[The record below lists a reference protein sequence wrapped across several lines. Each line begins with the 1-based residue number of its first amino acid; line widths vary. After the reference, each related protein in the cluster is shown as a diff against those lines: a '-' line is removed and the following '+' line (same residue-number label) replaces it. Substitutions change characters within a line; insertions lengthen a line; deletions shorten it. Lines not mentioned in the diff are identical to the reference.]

1 MDLENDKLYRMK
13 RHDCH
18 VFMQTLIPF
27 FYKDLLLKWI
37 WDALKEINYFFRD
50 LCSNK
55 LHTQHMKKFEM
66 NIV

>member
-1 MDLENDKLYRMK
+1 MTVMCLCK
-13 RHDCH
+13 HSFH
-18 VFMQTLIPF
+18 F
-27 FYKDLLLKWI
+27 FYRDLLLKWI